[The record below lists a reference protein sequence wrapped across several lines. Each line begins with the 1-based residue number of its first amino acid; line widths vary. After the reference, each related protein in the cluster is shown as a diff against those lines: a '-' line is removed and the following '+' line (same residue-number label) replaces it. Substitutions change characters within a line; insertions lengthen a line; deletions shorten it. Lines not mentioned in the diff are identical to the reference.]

1 MSFFSIDFFS
11 GAGGLTLG
19 LKESGFKTLFATDF
33 DQQISNTFQKNF
45 PKVEFLCEDIKKIN
59 FQDIKDKFKLKK
71 NDLDLIVG
79 GPPCQG
85 FSMANRK
92 KIEDAIFVTFW

>member
-1 MSFFSIDFFS
+1 MSFYSIDFFS

-59 FQDIKDKFKLKK
+59 FLMLLSYVEYTQLFE
-71 NDLDLIVG
+71 
-79 GPPCQG
+79 
-85 FSMANRK
+85 F
-92 KIEDAIFVTFW
+92 